1 MKEGTMLKQGNAWRY
16 LVLFSVATAIPV
28 WGQVADRPLLGQAEI
43 VANDVYIRSGPS
55 LNHYPVCKLNAGA
68 RVTVVAESGEW
79 YELVPPASVISF
91 ISGDYVDSSDG
102 RSGVVNGNNV
112 RVRAGSVLP
121 EFAKLKYVVQTKLSK
136 GVEVE
141 ILTRDPDG
149 FLRIKPPQG
158 TTVWVNRSFVEM
170 VPVGAAAIEPNTA
183 NASTPQA
190 GEMVTET
197 RDDAVEQTL
206 PPPSLDKRAATLRE
220 VRDGGLRDELKR
232 LDALASAELAKTVAE
247 RQLDPVIAKYR
258 SLANQDGDEFSKR
271 YAEARIAQLSG
282 MAKVVR
288 AVRTMRRLSDA
299 ADSKRREYLEARA
312 TIGSKLPPVPTE
324 LDAQGELRTS
334 ALYPVGTLPRRYRLV
349 DTSGPADRTIGYV
362 EIPVDSNID
371 VDRFLGSYVGIRATA
386 KRLQRGG
393 VNPVPIYVAG
403 DIVPLKPSGDDQSS
417 DRRRGP

>member
-1 MKEGTMLKQGNAWRY
+1 M
-16 LVLFSVATAIPV
+16 
-28 WGQVADRPLLGQAEI
+28 
-43 VANDVYIRSGPS
+43 
-55 LNHYPVCKLNAGA
+55 
-68 RVTVVAESGEW
+68 
-79 YELVPPASVISF
+79 
-91 ISGDYVDSSDG
+91 
-102 RSGVVNGNNV
+102 
-112 RVRAGSVLP
+112 
-121 EFAKLKYVVQTKLSK
+121 
-136 GVEVE
+136 
-141 ILTRDPDG
+141 
-149 FLRIKPPQG
+149 
-158 TTVWVNRSFVEM
+158 
-170 VPVGAAAIEPNTA
+170 
-183 NASTPQA
+183 
-190 GEMVTET
+190 
-197 RDDAVEQTL
+197 
-206 PPPSLDKRAATLRE
+206 
-220 VRDGGLRDELKR
+220 RDELKR

-282 MAKVVR
+282 MAKVVK

-312 TIGSKLPPVPTE
+312 MIGSKLPSVPTE

-349 DTSGPADRTIGYV
+349 DTSGPADRTVGYV
-362 EIPVDSNID
+362 EIPVDSRID